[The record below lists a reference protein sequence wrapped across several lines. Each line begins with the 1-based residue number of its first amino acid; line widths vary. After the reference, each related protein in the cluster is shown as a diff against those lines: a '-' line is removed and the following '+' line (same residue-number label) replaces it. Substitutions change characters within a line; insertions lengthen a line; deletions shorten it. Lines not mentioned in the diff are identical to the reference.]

1 MKIYRKK
8 SRYSNRDAT
17 LPSNYG
23 ELFFDTIKQNWQRI
37 ILIGIFSFFFFLPV
51 LVFMFM
57 KDYYFLS
64 LASKEYTEAEID
76 ALKIT
81 SRNLLN
87 IGVALGIVFASIGVS
102 GLSRINLLTSR
113 EEGCF
118 FFKDFN
124 KGVKQNLKSNIIFFL
139 IYGILIYLSLLVM
152 NNVNAKYLIYIPFG
166 VVQTLFFPLVLIN
179 IETTSIYDC
188 SLKDAF
194 RNSTF
199 IYIKNF
205 IFVFLFSLGL
215 TSILLLEL
223 VSYIFLKYILYA
235 LSIVIIYPFII
246 LGMRVYFNKI
256 LDRDINK
263 EHYPEIYKMGIYERK

>member
-8 SRYSNRDAT
+8 SRYSNHDAI

-87 IGVALGIVFASIGVS
+87 IGVALGIVFASIGAS

-124 KGVKQNLKSNIIFFL
+124 KGVKQNLKSNIVFFL

-166 VVQTLFFPLVLIN
+166 VVQTLFFPLVLFNHKLAHLPNFPLSRIFT
-179 IETTSIYDC
+179 ILCKQREAKTT
-188 SLKDAF
+188 
-194 RNSTF
+194 T
-199 IYIKNF
+199 
-205 IFVFLFSLGL
+205 
-215 TSILLLEL
+215 
-223 VSYIFLKYILYA
+223 
-235 LSIVIIYPFII
+235 
-246 LGMRVYFNKI
+246 
-256 LDRDINK
+256 
-263 EHYPEIYKMGIYERK
+263 